1 VERASGR
8 EGTEEGPSLA
18 VARAVD
24 VDGDAVVVAVAAGVE
39 PRLAVREAPLEPDAG
54 CHCDDA

>member
-1 VERASGR
+1 MERASGR
-8 EGTEEGPSLA
+8 EGTEEDAPVA

-24 VDGDAVVVAVAAGVE
+24 VDGDAVVVAVATFIE
-39 PRLAVREAPLEPDAG
+39 PRLAVREASLNPDAG